1 MIDLFKKKSF
11 IFVFILLLSLIPMFS
26 YHSKS
31 ISAEEPPVF
40 ERGNETDIKV
50 MAYNIHHGE
59 GTDAILD
66 LKRIATVIKESDAD
80 IIGLQEVDNHFSERS
95 NFEDQAKWLAK
106 YLGMH
111 YTYAANL
118 DYEPLEVGQPRRQY
132 GTAVLSKY
140 PILSS
145 ENHLLTNI
153 PYPVNPTEQRG
164 LLETVINVKGNHVHF
179 YNTHLD
185 NKRAKQRDLQ
195 VREILDIANQNEGTK
210 IFVGD
215 FNAEPDSAEI
225 LKMTAHYKDVF
236 DVLGQDDDYTIPVE
250 NPNRR
255 IDYIFTSDDVK
266 ISSGEVIK
274 TFASDHLPI
283 VAELVLT
290 KKTLFNNGVGKN

>member
-1 MIDLFKKKSF
+1 MFKKL
-11 IFVFILLLSLIPMFS
+11 FILLLSMIPMFS
-26 YHSKS
+26 YSSETH
-31 ISAEEPPVF
+31 ATELPMF

-66 LKRIATVIKESDAD
+66 LKRIADIIKTTGAD

-95 NFEDQAKWLAK
+95 NFEDQAKWLAN

-111 YTYAANL
+111 YTYGANL
-118 DYEPLEVGQPRRQY
+118 DYEPLQEGERRRQY

-140 PILSS
+140 PILST

-164 LLETVINVKGNHVHF
+164 LLDTVINVRGNHVHF

-185 NKRAKQRDLQ
+185 NKRAEQRDLQ
-195 VREILDIANQNEGTK
+195 IREILDIAKQKEGTS

-215 FNAEPDSAEI
+215 FNATPESSEI
-225 LKMTAHYKDVF
+225 LKMSAQYKDVF
-236 DVLGQDDDYTIPVE
+236 AELGQNDDFTIPVDK
-250 NPNRR
+250 PDRR
-255 IDYIFTSDDVK
+255 IDYIFTSEDVQIK
-266 ISSGEVIK
+266 TGEVIN
-274 TFASDHLPI
+274 TNASDHLPI
-283 VAELVLT
+283 TAELVL
-290 KKTLFNNGVGKN
+290 KKKLPFNNGIGNN